1 MRVSLEWLR
10 EFVDIEESPEELAEL
25 LTMLGV
31 EAEPGLD
38 LAAINNVVIGKVLSA
53 EKHPNADKLKVCQ
66 VTDGNGTYPVVCG
79 APNVAAGQTV
89 PFARVGATLP
99 GDITLRKVRIR
110 GEVSEGMICSE
121 RELGVSDEH
130 EGIMV
135 LPEEL
140 ELGTPVNE
148 FLQERYGFLDLDLTP
163 NRPDCLS
170 HVGVAREIAVK
181 TRRPFKYTPAQ
192 ARTDKPEA
200 LQDQVKIK
208 IENEVGCPRYVAG
221 LVEAIEVKPSP
232 QWMVERLKAA
242 GLRSINTIVDISN
255 YVLLETGHP
264 THIFDYDTI
273 STQEVVIRNAR
284 PGESIVTLDGQEF
297 DLQPQHLLI
306 TDGPNAIALAGIMG
320 GLNTAVQDTTK
331 RVLIESAYFDPITIR
346 KGAKSLG
353 LMTEA
358 SKRFERG
365 ADPHGAWVAF
375 WRVVDLLESIAG
387 GKWVPGVI
395 DAYPRPRKQPK
406 IVLRKSELDLV
417 TGNDLPQTFV
427 ENTLKSLGVEL
438 EAKGSKAWECHPPS
452 YRPDL
457 EREID
462 LIEEVVR
469 VYGYD
474 QIPTT
479 PDYQGVYHKEEVD
492 LNAGLLELEH
502 LLAGLGYRQ
511 CYNNSLQDK
520 RWASSLGKTPV
531 ALQNPLTETMTHL
544 RTSLLPGL
552 FKTIDYNIKNGSPDL
567 RLFEAGHV
575 FSQLKPGFEGIEER
589 HLLAGVTHGNME
601 PKNVH
606 FDEREHSF
614 FTMKG
619 IVRTVLRR
627 CGLDTV
633 NFTSFDSPIFS
644 PGFEIGVADQIL
656 GYMGQVRTAFVES
669 LGLETGTVF
678 AFELDVRALR
688 QYQDRDRRY
697 HPVIPFPAVQRDINF
712 VMDQSVP
719 AERITQT
726 ILAVGKPLLKK
737 VLPTDLYTSERL
749 GSDQKSLT
757 FSLTFQ
763 SPEKTLEDKEVTS
776 VINKIIDV
784 VSSRFNAKLRR

>member
-1 MRVSLEWLR
+1 MRVSLDWLR
-10 EFVDIEESPEELAEL
+10 EFVDIEESPADLAEL
-25 LTMLGV
+25 LTMMGV
-31 EAEPGLD
+31 EAEPGLH
-38 LAAINNVVIGKVLSA
+38 LEAITNVVIGKVLSVL
-53 EKHPNADKLKVCQ
+53 KHPNADKLKLCR
-66 VTDGNGTYPVVCG
+66 VTDGSKTYPVVCG
-79 APNVAAGQTV
+79 ATNVASGQTI
-89 PFARVGATLP
+89 PLARVGATLP
-99 GDITLRKVRIR
+99 GDINLRKVRIR

-135 LPEEL
+135 LPEDL
-140 ELGTPVNE
+140 DLGIPVNE
-148 FLQERYGFLDLDLTP
+148 FLQERYGYLDLDLTP

-181 TRRPFKYTPAQ
+181 TQRPFKYNPAK
-192 ARTDKPEA
+192 ARTDKPE
-200 LQDQVKIK
+200 LLKDLVTIT
-208 IENEVGCPRYVAG
+208 IENEIGCPRYVAG
-221 LVEAIEVKPSP
+221 LVENSEVKPSP

-273 STQEVVIRNAR
+273 ATQEVVIRNAR

-320 GLNTAVQDTTK
+320 GLNTAVRDTTR

-365 ADPHGAWVAF
+365 ADPEGAWIAF

-387 GKWVPGVI
+387 GKWVTGVI
-395 DAYPRPRKQPK
+395 DAYPQRIKQPT

-417 TGNDLPQTFV
+417 TGQELPATFV
-427 ENTLKSLGVEL
+427 ETTLKSLGLAVRS
-438 EAKGSKAWECHPPS
+438 KGSRAWECGAPS

-462 LIEEVVR
+462 IIEEVIR

-474 QIPTT
+474 RIPTT
-479 PDYQGVYHKEEVD
+479 PDYRGVYHQEDVD

-502 LLAGLGYRQ
+502 LLTGLGYRQ
-511 CYNNSLQDK
+511 CYNNTLQDK
-520 RWASSLGKTPV
+520 SWASSLGKTPV

-552 FKTIDYNIKNGSPDL
+552 LKTIDYNINNGNPDL

-575 FSQLKPGFEGIEER
+575 FTQLNPGFEGIEEQ
-589 HLLAGVTHGNME
+589 HLLAAVTHGDLE

-606 FDEREHSF
+606 FSAREHTF
-614 FTMKG
+614 FSMKG
-619 IVRTVLRR
+619 IVQTLLRR
-627 CGLDTV
+627 CGLETV
-633 NFTSFDSPIFS
+633 NFTPFDSAIFA
-644 PGFEIGVADQIL
+644 PGFEINVDDEVL
-656 GYMGQVRTAFVES
+656 GYIGQIEKSYIES
-669 LGLETGTVF
+669 LGLKTDTVYG
-678 AFELDVRALR
+678 FELDVRVLR
-688 QYQDRDRRY
+688 QYQGQERRY
-697 HPVIPFPAVQRDINF
+697 QPVIPYPAVHRDINF
-712 VMDQSVP
+712 VMEQSVP
-719 AERITQT
+719 AERITQA
-726 ILAVGKPLLKK
+726 ILAVGKPLLKQ

-749 GSDQKSLT
+749 GQNQKSLT

-776 VINKIIDV
+776 VINQIIDV
-784 VSSRFNAKLRR
+784 VSSRFYAKLRR

>member
-31 EAEPGLD
+31 EAETGLHLD
-38 LAAINNVVIGKVLSA
+38 AINDVVVARVLSA
-53 EKHPNADKLKVCQ
+53 EKHPNADKLKLCR

-79 APNVAAGQTV
+79 APNVAADQVV

-99 GDITLRKVRIR
+99 GNITLRKVRIR

-135 LPEEL
+135 LPDGL
-140 ELGTPVNE
+140 KLGIPVND
-148 FLQERYGFLDLDLTP
+148 FLQERYGYLDLDLTP

-181 TRRPFKYTPAQ
+181 TQRPFKYSPAK

-200 LQDQVKIK
+200 LKDLVTIK
-208 IENEVGCPRYVAG
+208 IENEIGCPRYVAG
-221 LVEAIEVKPSP
+221 LVEDIEVKPSP
-232 QWMVERLKAA
+232 PWMVERLKAA

-273 STQEVVIRNAR
+273 STQEVVIRNAH
-284 PGESIVTLDGQEF
+284 PEETIVTLDGQEF
-297 DLQPQHLLI
+297 NLQPQHLLI

-320 GLNTAVQDTTK
+320 GLNTAVQDTTR

-365 ADPHGAWVAF
+365 ADPHGAWVSF
-375 WRVVDLLESIAG
+375 WRVVDLLESLAG

-395 DAYPRPRKQPK
+395 DAYPRPLKQPK
-406 IVLRKSELDLV
+406 IILRKSELDLV
-417 TGNDLPQTFV
+417 TGQELPGKFV
-427 ENTLKSLGVEL
+427 ETTLKSLGVEVQS
-438 EAKGSKAWECHPPS
+438 KGSKAWECKAPS

-479 PDYQGVYHKEEVD
+479 PDYRGVYHREEVD
-492 LNAGLLELEH
+492 LNAGLLELEQ

-520 RWASSLGKTPV
+520 RWAGSLGKTAV
-531 ALQNPLTETMTHL
+531 KLQNPLTETMTHL

-552 FKTIDYNIKNGSPDL
+552 LKTIDYNIKNGNPDL
-567 RLFEAGHV
+567 RLFEVGHV
-575 FSQLKPGFEGIEER
+575 FNQLKPGFEGIDER
-589 HLLAGVTHGNME
+589 HLLAAVTHGNME
-601 PKNVH
+601 PNNVH
-606 FDEREHSF
+606 FEVREHSF
-614 FTMKG
+614 FSMKG
-619 IVRTVLRR
+619 IVQTLLRR
-627 CGLDTV
+627 CGLSAV
-633 NFTSFDSPIFS
+633 NFTPFDSPLFTV
-644 PGFEIGVADQIL
+644 GFEINRADEVL
-656 GYMGQVRTAFVES
+656 GHMGQVGASFIES
-669 LGLETGTVF
+669 LGLEMGTVY
-678 AFELDVRALR
+678 AFELDVRLLR
-688 QYQDRDRRY
+688 EYQQQQRRY
-697 HPVIPFPAVQRDINF
+697 QPIIPFPAVQRDINF
-712 VMDQSVP
+712 VMEQSVP
-719 AERITQT
+719 AERVMQT
-726 ILAVGKPLLKK
+726 ILAVGKPLLQQ
-737 VLPTDLYTSERL
+737 VLPIDLYTAERL
-749 GSDQKSLT
+749 GPNQKSLT

-776 VINKIIDV
+776 VINQIIDV